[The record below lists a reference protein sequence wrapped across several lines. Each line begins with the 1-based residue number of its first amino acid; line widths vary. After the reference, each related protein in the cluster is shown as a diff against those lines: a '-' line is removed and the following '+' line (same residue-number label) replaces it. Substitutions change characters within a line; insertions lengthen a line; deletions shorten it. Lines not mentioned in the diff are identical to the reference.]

1 MLTLVETICSM
12 WKARGCTRYKKKKK
26 QEPKSE

>member
-12 WKARGCTRYKKKKK
+12 WKARGCTR
-26 QEPKSE
+26 